1 MLHLH
6 LFSTLSCVAGALQIS
21 VVIITCIMRRI
32 MQVSLL
38 SLDWMQTGEADD
50 GSHGDGGTGADDFA
64 AAAVLPGPP
73 EPAQPRCNQRA
84 DR

>member
-1 MLHLH
+1 MLHL
-6 LFSTLSCVAGALQIS
+6 FRTLSRGVGILQIS
-21 VVIITCIMRRI
+21 VVIITCIMRCI

-50 GSHGDGGTGADDFA
+50 GSHGGGGTGADDLA

-73 EPAQPRCNQRA
+73 ELVQPRCNQCA